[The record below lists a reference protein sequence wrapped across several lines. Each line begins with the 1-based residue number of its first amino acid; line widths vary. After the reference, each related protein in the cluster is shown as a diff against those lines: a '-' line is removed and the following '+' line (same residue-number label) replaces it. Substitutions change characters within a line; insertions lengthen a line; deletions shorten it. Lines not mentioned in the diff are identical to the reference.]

1 MNSFE
6 RFKNRNSVL
15 ATAAQKEFNRQ
26 FILKG
31 YPSIEINDHNDT
43 TKKIMASVV
52 NKQEKEMAYI
62 YTSIDEP
69 LEIGSVWDAK
79 GLRLLVNEEIIVI
92 KDVKWHKYKALICNV
107 EIEGHP
113 AYLLGP
119 EKSYIATALELTTVI
134 ESRAKPL
141 LVMPL
146 GTNVK
151 IGTKIVI
158 KNRAWLVQEC
168 DDYSTKGIGYYS
180 LSASTVSS
188 HIEQEAGDKQTYLE
202 QPSATQEDFIGV
214 SQHGKNIS
222 CGHNIEVSIPC
233 DETVTWDNR
242 AIKVI
247 KRTDATITFIL
258 PFGVDEVNFSNG
270 YICRAVD

>member
-31 YPSIEINDHNDT
+31 YPSIEIHDHNDT

-119 EKSYIATALELTTVI
+119 EKSYIATALELKTVI
-134 ESRAKPL
+134 ESRAKPI

-146 GTNVK
+146 GTDVK
-151 IGTKIVI
+151 ISTKIVI

-168 DDYSTKGIGYYS
+168 DDYSTEGIGYYS

-188 HIEQEAGDKQTYLE
+188 HVEQEAGDKQTYLE
-202 QPSATQEDFIGV
+202 QPSATQEDFVGV
-214 SQHGKNIS
+214 LQNGKNIR
-222 CGHNIEVSIPC
+222 CGHNVEVSIPC

-247 KRTDATITFIL
+247 KRTNTTITFIL
-258 PFGVDEVNFSNG
+258 PFGVDEVNCSNG
-270 YICRAVD
+270 YVCWAVD

>member
-31 YPSIEINDHNDT
+31 YPSIEINDHNDA
-43 TKKIMASVV
+43 TKKIIASVV

-119 EKSYIATALELTTVI
+119 EKSYIATALELKTVI
-134 ESRAKPL
+134 ESRAKPI

-146 GTNVK
+146 GTDVK

-168 DDYSTKGIGYYS
+168 DDYSTEGIGYYS

-188 HIEQEAGDKQTYLE
+188 HVEQEAGDKQTYLE
-202 QPSATQEDFIGV
+202 QPSTTQEDFTGV
-214 SQHGKNIS
+214 LQSGKNIR
-222 CGHNIEVSIPC
+222 CGHNVEVSIPC

-247 KRTDATITFIL
+247 KRTDTTITFVL

-270 YICRAVD
+270 YICLAVD

>member
-26 FILKG
+26 FFLKG
-31 YPSIEINDHNDT
+31 YPSIEINDHDDI

-119 EKSYIATALELTTVI
+119 EKSYIATALELKTVI
-134 ESRAKPL
+134 ESRAKPI

-146 GTNVK
+146 GTDVK

-168 DDYSTKGIGYYS
+168 DDYSTEGIGYYS

-188 HIEQEAGDKQTYLE
+188 HVEQEAGDKQTYLE
-202 QPSATQEDFIGV
+202 QPSATQEDFVGV
-214 SQHGKNIS
+214 LQNGKNIR
-222 CGHNIEVSIPC
+222 CGHNVEVSIPC

-242 AIKVI
+242 AIKVVR
-247 KRTDATITFIL
+247 RTDTTITFVL

-270 YICRAVD
+270 YICLAVD

>member
-31 YPSIEINDHNDT
+31 YPSIEINDHNDI

-119 EKSYIATALELTTVI
+119 EKSYIATALELKTVI

-168 DDYSTKGIGYYS
+168 DDYSTEGIGYYS

-188 HIEQEAGDKQTYLE
+188 HVEQEAGDKQTYLE

-214 SQHGKNIS
+214 SQRGKNIS

>member
-31 YPSIEINDHNDT
+31 YPSIEINDHNDI

-119 EKSYIATALELTTVI
+119 EKSYIATALELKTVI

-168 DDYSTKGIGYYS
+168 DDYSTEGIGYYS
-180 LSASTVSS
+180 LSTSTVSS
-188 HIEQEAGDKQTYLE
+188 HVEQEAGDKQTYLE

>member
-31 YPSIEINDHNDT
+31 YPSIEIHDHNDT

-119 EKSYIATALELTTVI
+119 EKSYIATALELKTVI
-134 ESRAKPL
+134 ESRAKPI

-146 GTNVK
+146 GTDVK
-151 IGTKIVI
+151 ISTKIVI

-168 DDYSTKGIGYYS
+168 DDYSTEGIGYYS

-188 HIEQEAGDKQTYLE
+188 HVEQEAGDKQTYLE
-202 QPSATQEDFIGV
+202 QPSTTQEDFTGV
-214 SQHGKNIS
+214 LQSGKNIR
-222 CGHNIEVSIPC
+222 CGHNVEVSIPC

-247 KRTDATITFIL
+247 KRTNTTITFIL
-258 PFGVDEVNFSNG
+258 PFGVDEVNCSNG
-270 YICRAVD
+270 YVCWAVD

>member
-119 EKSYIATALELTTVI
+119 EKSYIATALELKTVI
-134 ESRAKPL
+134 ESRAKPT

-146 GTNVK
+146 GTDVK

-168 DDYSTKGIGYYS
+168 DDYSTEGIGYYS

-188 HIEQEAGDKQTYLE
+188 HVEQEAGDKQTYLE
-202 QPSATQEDFIGV
+202 QPSTTQEDFVGV
-214 SQHGKNIS
+214 LQNDKNIR
-222 CGHNIEVSIPC
+222 CGHNVEVSIPC

-247 KRTDATITFIL
+247 KRTNTTITFIL

-270 YICRAVD
+270 YVCWAVD

>member
-1 MNSFE
+1 
-6 RFKNRNSVL
+6 
-15 ATAAQKEFNRQ
+15 
-26 FILKG
+26 
-31 YPSIEINDHNDT
+31 
-43 TKKIMASVV
+43 
-52 NKQEKEMAYI
+52 MAYI

-119 EKSYIATALELTTVI
+119 EKSYIATALELKTVI

-141 LVMPL
+141 LVMSL

-168 DDYSTKGIGYYS
+168 DDYSTEGIGYYS

-188 HIEQEAGDKQTYLE
+188 HVEQEAGDKQTYLE

>member
-31 YPSIEINDHNDT
+31 YPSIEINNHNDI

-119 EKSYIATALELTTVI
+119 EKSYIATALELKTVI
-134 ESRAKPL
+134 ESRAKPI

-146 GTNVK
+146 GTDVK

-168 DDYSTKGIGYYS
+168 DDYSTEGIGYYS

-188 HIEQEAGDKQTYLE
+188 HVEQEAGDKQTYLE
-202 QPSATQEDFIGV
+202 QPSTTQEDFTGV
-214 SQHGKNIS
+214 LQSGKNIR
-222 CGHNIEVSIPC
+222 CGHNVEVSIPC

-247 KRTDATITFIL
+247 KRTNTTITFVL

-270 YICRAVD
+270 YICLAVD

>member
-31 YPSIEINDHNDT
+31 YPSIEINNHNDT

-119 EKSYIATALELTTVI
+119 EKSYIATALELKTVI
-134 ESRAKPL
+134 ESRAKPI

-146 GTNVK
+146 GTDVK

-168 DDYSTKGIGYYS
+168 DDYSTEGIGYYS

-188 HIEQEAGDKQTYLE
+188 HVEQEAGDKQTYLE
-202 QPSATQEDFIGV
+202 QPSATQEDFVGV
-214 SQHGKNIS
+214 LQNGKNIR
-222 CGHNIEVSIPC
+222 CGHNVEVSIPC

-247 KRTDATITFIL
+247 KRTNTTITFIL

>member
-15 ATAAQKEFNRQ
+15 ATAAQKEINRQ

-31 YPSIEINDHNDT
+31 YPSIELNDHNEI

-52 NKQEKEMAYI
+52 SKQEKEMAYI

-119 EKSYIATALELTTVI
+119 EKSYIATALELKTVI

-168 DDYSTKGIGYYS
+168 DDYSTEGIGYY
-180 LSASTVSS
+180 
-188 HIEQEAGDKQTYLE
+188 
-202 QPSATQEDFIGV
+202 
-214 SQHGKNIS
+214 
-222 CGHNIEVSIPC
+222 
-233 DETVTWDNR
+233 
-242 AIKVI
+242 
-247 KRTDATITFIL
+247 
-258 PFGVDEVNFSNG
+258 
-270 YICRAVD
+270 

>member
-31 YPSIEINDHNDT
+31 YPSIEIHDHNDT

-119 EKSYIATALELTTVI
+119 EKSYIATALELKTVI

-146 GTNVK
+146 GTNVR

-188 HIEQEAGDKQTYLE
+188 HVEQEAGDKQTYLE

>member
-31 YPSIEINDHNDT
+31 YPSIEINDHHDT

-119 EKSYIATALELTTVI
+119 EKSYIATALELKTVI
-134 ESRAKPL
+134 ESRAKPI

-146 GTNVK
+146 GTDVK

-168 DDYSTKGIGYYS
+168 DDYSTEGIGYYS

-188 HIEQEAGDKQTYLE
+188 HVEQEAGDKQTYLE
-202 QPSATQEDFIGV
+202 QPSATQEDFVGV
-214 SQHGKNIS
+214 LQNGKNIR
-222 CGHNIEVSIPC
+222 CGHNVEVSIPC

-247 KRTDATITFIL
+247 KRTNTTITFIL

-270 YICRAVD
+270 YICLAVD

>member
-15 ATAAQKEFNRQ
+15 ATVAQKEFNRQ

-31 YPSIEINDHNDT
+31 YPSIEINDHNDI

-119 EKSYIATALELTTVI
+119 EKSYIATALELKTVI

-168 DDYSTKGIGYYS
+168 DDYSTEGIGYYS

-188 HIEQEAGDKQTYLE
+188 HVEQEAGDKQTYLE

>member
-31 YPSIEINDHNDT
+31 YPSIEINDHNDI

-119 EKSYIATALELTTVI
+119 EKSYIATALELKTVI

-188 HIEQEAGDKQTYLE
+188 HVEQEAGDKQTYLE

-270 YICRAVD
+270 YICQAVD

>member
-1 MNSFE
+1 
-6 RFKNRNSVL
+6 
-15 ATAAQKEFNRQ
+15 
-26 FILKG
+26 
-31 YPSIEINDHNDT
+31 
-43 TKKIMASVV
+43 MASVV

-119 EKSYIATALELTTVI
+119 EKSYIATALELKTVI
-134 ESRAKPL
+134 ESRAKPI

-146 GTNVK
+146 GTDVK

-168 DDYSTKGIGYYS
+168 DDYSTEGIGYYS

-188 HIEQEAGDKQTYLE
+188 HVEQEAGDKQTYLE
-202 QPSATQEDFIGV
+202 QPSTTQEDFTGV
-214 SQHGKNIS
+214 MQSGKNIR
-222 CGHNIEVSIPC
+222 CGHNVEVSIPC

-247 KRTDATITFIL
+247 KRTDTTITFVL

-270 YICRAVD
+270 YICLAVD

>member
-1 MNSFE
+1 
-6 RFKNRNSVL
+6 
-15 ATAAQKEFNRQ
+15 
-26 FILKG
+26 
-31 YPSIEINDHNDT
+31 
-43 TKKIMASVV
+43 MASVV

-119 EKSYIATALELTTVI
+119 EKSYIATALELKTVI
-134 ESRAKPL
+134 ESRAKPI

-146 GTNVK
+146 GTDVK

-168 DDYSTKGIGYYS
+168 DDYSTEGIGYYS

-188 HIEQEAGDKQTYLE
+188 HVEQEAGDKQTYLE
-202 QPSATQEDFIGV
+202 QPSATQEDFVGV
-214 SQHGKNIS
+214 LQNGKNIR
-222 CGHNIEVSIPC
+222 CGHNVEVSIPC

-247 KRTDATITFIL
+247 KRTNTTITFIL

-270 YICRAVD
+270 YVCWAVD

>member
-119 EKSYIATALELTTVI
+119 EKSYIATALELKTVI
-134 ESRAKPL
+134 ESRAKPI

-146 GTNVK
+146 GTDVK

-168 DDYSTKGIGYYS
+168 DDYSTEGIGYYS

-188 HIEQEAGDKQTYLE
+188 HVEQEAGDKQTYLE
-202 QPSATQEDFIGV
+202 QPSTTQEDFTGV
-214 SQHGKNIS
+214 LQSGKNIR
-222 CGHNIEVSIPC
+222 CGHNVEVSIPC

-247 KRTDATITFIL
+247 KRTNTTITFVL

-270 YICRAVD
+270 YICLAVD

>member
-31 YPSIEINDHNDT
+31 YPSIEISDHNDM

-119 EKSYIATALELTTVI
+119 EKSYIATALELKTVI

-168 DDYSTKGIGYYS
+168 DDYSTEGIGYYS

-188 HIEQEAGDKQTYLE
+188 HVEQEAGDKQTYLE
-202 QPSATQEDFIGV
+202 QPSAAQEDFIGV